1 MSDTTVA
8 HRWTFFRAGGFD
20 QARID
25 SGADIAALGALDQKL
40 WAALACPTKGLEF
53 DARTLALIDSDNDGR
68 IRAPEIIAAARWATA
83 VLKNPDDLLKGAA
96 ALPLAAI
103 DDSSAEGRGLLAS
116 AKEILAVLGKTEA
129 DAVTLAD
136 TTDTA
141 NIFAQTR
148 YNGDGIVPPESAQ
161 NEADAALI
169 KDIIA
174 CLGAETDRSGK
185 PGIDQA
191 KLDQFFEA
199 LKTYADW
206 SQRGETDAA
215 LRPLGA
221 NTAAGYDALRAVRA
235 RVDDYFARCRLAAFD
250 PRAAAA
256 LNRKEEEYAALADRT
271 LSATAEEFA
280 DFPLAKIEAGK
291 PLPLGEGSNPA
302 WTAKLESLRDA
313 VVAPLLGADQQTLTD
328 REWEALKARFA
339 PYEAWQQKKAGAA
352 VERLGI
358 ARVRALLA
366 SDGRQR
372 LAALIAEDKALED
385 EMGAIVAV
393 ERLIRYHRDLYA
405 LLHNFVNF
413 RDFYDQAR
421 RAVFQAGTLYIDG
434 RTCDLCV
441 RVADPSKHGVLA
453 GASNIYLAYL
463 DCTRRGSADK
473 MSIVAAI
480 TDGDAEQLMVGR
492 NGVFY
497 DRQAQDWDASI
508 VKIVENPISL
518 RQAIWAPYKR
528 IARMIGDQVEKLAA
542 AKDKAVST
550 QAAADMQGAVAPA
563 GPGRAAPAP
572 FDMAKFIAIFAAIG
586 LALGA
591 LGTALAALVTGF
603 LSLAWWQMPL
613 AVLGILLIISGPSVI
628 IAALKLRRRN
638 LGPLLDANGWAVNSR
653 VRINLPFGRS
663 LTQMARLPPGAR
675 RSLADPYAERK
686 GGRWLWL
693 LVAVALAAGAY
704 YYYRAA
710 PLG

>member
-1 MSDTTVA
+1 MSDTA
-8 HRWTFFRAGGFD
+8 IPHRWTFFRAGGFD
-20 QARID
+20 QVRID
-25 SGADIAALGALDQKL
+25 SGADIAALGTLDQKL
-40 WAALACPTKGLEF
+40 WTALACPTKGLEF

-83 VLKNPDDLLKGAA
+83 VLKDPDDLLKGAA
-96 ALPLAAI
+96 TLPLAAI
-103 DDSSAEGRGLLAS
+103 DDTSAEGRGLLAS
-116 AKEILAVLGKTEA
+116 AKEILANLGKA
-129 DAVTLAD
+129 DADVVTLAD
-136 TTDTA
+136 TDDTA
-141 NIFAQTR
+141 KIFAQTR

-169 KDIIA
+169 KDIIT

-199 LKTYADW
+199 LKAYADW
-206 SQRGETDAA
+206 SQQGEADAA
-215 LRPLGA
+215 VLPLGA
-221 NTAAGYDALRAVRA
+221 NTAAGYDALRAVRT
-235 RVDDYFARCRLAAFD
+235 RIDDYFARCRLAAFD
-250 PRAAAA
+250 PRAAVA
-256 LNRKEEEYAALADRT
+256 LNRKVEEYAALADRT
-271 LSATAEEFA
+271 LSANAEEFA

-302 WTAKLESLRDA
+302 WTAKLAALRDA
-313 VVAPLLGADQQTLTD
+313 VVAPLLGADKQTLTD
-328 REWEALKARFA
+328 REWEALKARYA
-339 PYEAWQQKKAGAA
+339 PYAAWQEKKAGAA

-358 ARVRALLA
+358 ERVRALLA
-366 SDGRQR
+366 GDGRQR

-393 ERLIRYHRDLYA
+393 ERLIRYHRDLYT

-434 RTCDLCV
+434 RACDLCV
-441 RVADPSKHGVLA
+441 RVADPSKHGLLA

-492 NGVFY
+492 NGLFY
-497 DRQAQDWDASI
+497 DRQGQDWDASI

-528 IARMIGDQVEKLAA
+528 VARMIGDQIEKLAA

-550 QAAADMQGAVAPA
+550 KAAADMQGAVAPA
-563 GPGRAAPAP
+563 GGGRPTPAP

-613 AVLGILLIISGPSVI
+613 AVLGVLLLISGPSVI

-663 LTQMARLPPGAR
+663 LTQLARLPPGAR
-675 RSLADPYAERK
+675 RTLADPYAERK

-693 LVAVALAAGAY
+693 VVAVALAAGVI